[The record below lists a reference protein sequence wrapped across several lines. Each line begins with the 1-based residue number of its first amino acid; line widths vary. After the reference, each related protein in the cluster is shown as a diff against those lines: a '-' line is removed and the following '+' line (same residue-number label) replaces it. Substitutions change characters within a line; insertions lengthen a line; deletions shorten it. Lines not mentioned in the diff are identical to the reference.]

1 MDSPRQGD
9 GMSQVQDLSKLSTQE
24 QQETGPETGLETML
38 EYQQQVQK
46 TGQETNVQH
55 RSEAHPES
63 RTRDRTEKR
72 YPYKISQ
79 AWTESPG
86 TSWNL
91 SRGHRE
97 QGEWR
102 HLIRL
107 LRAIKANWWPRCFF
121 RLSSPLNRV
130 VVVLA
135 LWLTRSIPFCDTW
148 YWPGPRKKKPMW
160 SCCVDMYVTSPLI
173 TFEHPG
179 QLQTI

>member
-1 MDSPRQGD
+1 MLVPGSMDSPRQGD

-86 TSWNL
+86 TS
-91 SRGHRE
+91 
-97 QGEWR
+97 
-102 HLIRL
+102 
-107 LRAIKANWWPRCFF
+107 
-121 RLSSPLNRV
+121 
-130 VVVLA
+130 
-135 LWLTRSIPFCDTW
+135 
-148 YWPGPRKKKPMW
+148 
-160 SCCVDMYVTSPLI
+160 
-173 TFEHPG
+173 
-179 QLQTI
+179 